1 MVSLAVVGCVNQPYT
16 PPVAYNSAHI
26 AECRLEAMKATG
38 SAGGGTVAT
47 PYQTSQT
54 IANDLA
60 TGMRQGEIM
69 TACLELK
76 KAQMPR

>member
-1 MVSLAVVGCVNQPYT
+1 MAGCATYPYQQAS
-16 PPVAYNSAHI
+16 PVAHNSAHV

-38 SAGGGTVAT
+38 SAGGGSV
-47 PYQTSQT
+47 TSPFQASDT

-69 TACLELK
+69 QACLELK
-76 KAQMPR
+76 RMQSPN